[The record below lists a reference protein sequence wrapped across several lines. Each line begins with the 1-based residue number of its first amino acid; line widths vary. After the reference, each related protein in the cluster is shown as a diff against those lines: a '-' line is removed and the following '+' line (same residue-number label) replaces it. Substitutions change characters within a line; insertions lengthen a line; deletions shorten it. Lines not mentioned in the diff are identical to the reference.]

1 MTWANWCGTVHHGLP
16 ANLHRLGDG
25 SGRYLAFLGRISPEK
40 RPDRAIAIAK
50 RAGLPLRIA
59 AKVDRVDQV
68 YHEANIEPLLDDP
81 LIQFIGEIG
90 DADKS
95 AFLGNAT
102 ALLFPIDWPEPF
114 GLVLIEA
121 MATGTP
127 VIAFGCGSVPEIIE
141 DGVTGFIV
149 DDVDSAVAAV
159 SRATALDRRIIR
171 KRFEERFTAERM
183 ARDYLKIYDRILAG
197 KCDKLEM
204 TWPEIR
210 ESEPRALAQAAD

>member
-1 MTWANWCGTVHHGLP
+1 MGCPQICIAW
-16 ANLHRLGDG
+16 GDG
-25 SGRYLAFLGRISPEK
+25 GGQYLAFLGRISPEK

-50 RAGLPLRIA
+50 RAGLPLQIA

-68 YHEANIEPLLDDP
+68 YHETTIAPLARRSADP
-81 LIQFIGEIG
+81 VHWRDWRGREECLSR
-90 DADKS
+90 KCR
-95 AFLGNAT
+95 

-141 DGVTGFIV
+141 HGVTGFIV
-149 DDVDSAVAAV
+149 NDVDSAVAAV
-159 SRATALDRRIIR
+159 SRVTELNRHTIR

-183 ARDYLKIYDRILAG
+183 ARDYLRIYDQILG
-197 KCDKLEM
+197 DKCDKLE
-204 TWPEIR
+204 IY
-210 ESEPRALAQAAD
+210 